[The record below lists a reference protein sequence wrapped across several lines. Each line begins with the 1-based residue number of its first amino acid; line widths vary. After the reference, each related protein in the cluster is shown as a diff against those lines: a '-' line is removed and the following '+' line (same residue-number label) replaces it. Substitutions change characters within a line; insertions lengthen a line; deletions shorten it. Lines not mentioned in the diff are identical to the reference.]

1 MVRSERVTTLRIGAK
16 HRVRKLRHTGGMN
29 TNQVARIAG
38 LREPART
45 GMLLALMDGRAL
57 TAGELATA
65 GHISA
70 ATASRHLALLVEGGL
85 LRVERQGKHRYHR
98 LASAEVAR
106 VLEGI
111 MQLAAASVPSP
122 RKVVT
127 GPRDAQMRLARTCY
141 DHLAGR
147 IAVACAQRLVDEG
160 AVVIEDDTARVT
172 ERAAPALARLGLAAE
187 ALQDGK
193 RPVCRP
199 CLDWGERRMHLAGQ
213 LGALLCT
220 HCLQQGWLLRKAG
233 SRALEVT
240 PRGAAALRDW
250 LGATRWRELTS
261 EVRQGGRPAIL
272 GPG

>member
-1 MVRSERVTTLRIGAK
+1 MVRGYCLATLRTGAK
-16 HRVRKLRHTGGMN
+16 CGARKLRHTGSMN

-38 LREPART
+38 LVGEPART

-57 TAGELATA
+57 TANELATA
-65 GHISA
+65 GHVGA

-111 MQLAAASVPSP
+111 MQLAAASTPTP

-147 IAVACAQRLVDEG
+147 IAVACAQRLVEEG

-172 ERAAPALARLGLAAE
+172 ERAAAALEGLGLAIAPPQE
-187 ALQDGK
+187 GTGK
-193 RPVCRP
+193 RPLCRP

-240 PRGAAALRDW
+240 PAGATALRDW
-250 LGATRWRELTS
+250 LGTTRWRELTS
-261 EVRQGGRPAIL
+261 EVA
-272 GPG
+272 